1 MLILKNNNDI
11 KIKSAAL
18 GMDGSYDN
26 KENFKY
32 LQKNKIKSAAI
43 KVSKNSI
50 ISSKNNNS
58 RTRNREV
65 YFQIKD
71 LFKWKM
77 KRKYGHR
84 GGGWLKRYFHR

>member
-32 LQKNKIKSAAI
+32 LQKNKIRPTVI

-50 ISSKNNNS
+50 ISSKNNKNNNN
-58 RTRNREV
+58 RTKNKEKFILR
-65 YFQIKD
+65 
-71 LFKWKM
+71 
-77 KRKYGHR
+77 
-84 GGGWLKRYFHR
+84 

>member
-1 MLILKNNNDI
+1 MVILKNNNDI

-43 KVSKNSI
+43 KLGRIPLSHQKTTTTTTTVLCCMI
-50 ISSKNNNS
+50 
-58 RTRNREV
+58 
-65 YFQIKD
+65 
-71 LFKWKM
+71 
-77 KRKYGHR
+77 RKIVKT
-84 GGGWLKRYFHR
+84 LSFS

>member
-1 MLILKNNNDI
+1 MLILKNNNDF

-32 LQKNKIKSAAI
+32 LQKNKIRPTVI

-50 ISSKNNNS
+50 ISSKNNNN
-58 RTRNREV
+58 RTKNKEKFILR
-65 YFQIKD
+65 
-71 LFKWKM
+71 
-77 KRKYGHR
+77 
-84 GGGWLKRYFHR
+84 

>member
-1 MLILKNNNDI
+1 MIEHILKNNNDI

-43 KVSKNSI
+43 KVRKNST

-58 RTRNREV
+58 RTKNKEKFILR
-65 YFQIKD
+65 
-71 LFKWKM
+71 
-77 KRKYGHR
+77 
-84 GGGWLKRYFHR
+84 